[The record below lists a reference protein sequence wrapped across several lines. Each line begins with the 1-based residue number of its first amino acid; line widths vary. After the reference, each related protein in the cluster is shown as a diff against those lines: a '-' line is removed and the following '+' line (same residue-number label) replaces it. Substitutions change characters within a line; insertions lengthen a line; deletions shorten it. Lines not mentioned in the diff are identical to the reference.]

1 MNKKFGVQL
10 SDQFE
15 NQLRIEFMNK
25 NLRNNILSAANLS
38 FDSVWY
44 SLSDSVRDLVW
55 TVDNRVDDSV
65 DDPVWIPIR
74 ESIYE

>member
-1 MNKKFGVQL
+1 
-10 SDQFE
+10 
-15 NQLRIEFMNK
+15 MNK
-25 NLRNNILSAANLS
+25 NLRNNILRAANLS

>member
-1 MNKKFGVQL
+1 
-10 SDQFE
+10 
-15 NQLRIEFMNK
+15 MNK
-25 NLRNNILSAANLS
+25 NLRNNILRAANSS